1 MGYSPWNHKEWTQLS
16 EQTHTYISDDFAR
29 GDWELPSVGPQWFV
43 VRQHC
48 SYGEHGKELVGSSA
62 GCPVSESFT

>member
-16 EQTHTYISDDFAR
+16 EQMHTYISDDFAR

-43 VRQHC
+43 VR
-48 SYGEHGKELVGSSA
+48 
-62 GCPVSESFT
+62 